1 MIKYKRVVKLII
13 VEEVLVGVIWEKYD
27 KNCSKLF
34 YIKKYN
40 LGVYDIN
47 ELQTLFTL

>member
-1 MIKYKRVVKLII
+1 MIEYKRVVKLII
-13 VEEVLVGVIWEKYD
+13 VEEVLVGVIWKKYD

-40 LGVYDIN
+40 LDVYGIN

>member
-1 MIKYKRVVKLII
+1 MIKYKRAVKLII
-13 VEEVLVGVIWEKYD
+13 VEEVLVGMIWKKYD

-34 YIKKYN
+34 YRKKYN

-47 ELQTLFTL
+47 ELQIIFTL